1 MRASRTGSLPIPNLN
16 STRRGPTHPWP
27 MATTTGSFSPDNISP
42 AGAAQI
48 RSYSV
53 VLPISVR
60 LPAVGSPRL
69 PISHSSAASRQ
80 AGRGSTRASGCNIPG
95 TIGSTALASV
105 HRPTTRCSL
114 TCGWRCDQ
122 TQSRSGGVAMKAT
135 VLGGAAASL
144 LTVSAFAADLGIPAA
159 QPQVV
164 IPPFTW
170 TSCYAGVQAGAGWGK
185 KDLTDTVGILSSL
198 PGGFS
203 AASLDVSGW
212 MVGGQ
217 FGCDYQFA
225 PTWVVGIEGAA
236 SGGNISKTTT
246 FATTVT
252 EPGDDIASFRSTT
265 DFLASITGRI
275 GYAFDRWMVYGKGGV
290 ALVGDR
296 YHSDDVGGNFFF
308 DATENRIGWTAGA
321 GVEWAFTPEW
331 SVKLE
336 YDYYGF
342 GTKSLSFTDTTIL
355 GAPASPFIAPA
366 NINQN
371 IQVVLL
377 GVNFHARSGPDW

>member
-1 MRASRTGSLPIPNLN
+1 MN
-16 STRRGPTHPWP
+16 
-27 MATTTGSFSPDNISP
+27 
-42 AGAAQI
+42 
-48 RSYSV
+48 
-53 VLPISVR
+53 
-60 LPAVGSPRL
+60 
-69 PISHSSAASRQ
+69 
-80 AGRGSTRASGCNIPG
+80 
-95 TIGSTALASV
+95 
-105 HRPTTRCSL
+105 
-114 TCGWRCDQ
+114 
-122 TQSRSGGVAMKAT
+122 AT

-144 LTVSAFAADLGIPAA
+144 LTISAFAADLGIPPA

-170 TSCYAGVQAGAGWGK
+170 TSCYAGAQAGGGWGK
-185 KDLTDTVGILSSL
+185 KDLTDSVGIFSGVTGYSST
-198 PGGFS
+198 S
-203 AASLDVSGW
+203 VDVTGY

-236 SGGNISKTTT
+236 TGGNISKTTNFFVPVPAVGPDT
-246 FATTVT
+246 
-252 EPGDDIASFRSTT
+252 ASFRSTT

-275 GYAFDRWMVYGKGGV
+275 GYAWDRWLVYGKGGV

-296 YHSDDVGGNFFF
+296 YHADDLDGIYFF

-336 YDYYGF
+336 YDNYGF

-355 GAPASPFIAPA
+355 GLPPGAGPPPPFTAPA

>member
-1 MRASRTGSLPIPNLN
+1 
-16 STRRGPTHPWP
+16 
-27 MATTTGSFSPDNISP
+27 
-42 AGAAQI
+42 
-48 RSYSV
+48 
-53 VLPISVR
+53 
-60 LPAVGSPRL
+60 
-69 PISHSSAASRQ
+69 
-80 AGRGSTRASGCNIPG
+80 
-95 TIGSTALASV
+95 
-105 HRPTTRCSL
+105 
-114 TCGWRCDQ
+114 
-122 TQSRSGGVAMKAT
+122 MKAT

-144 LTVSAFAADLGIPAA
+144 LTVSAFAADLGIPLA

-170 TSCYAGVQAGAGWGK
+170 TSCYAGVRAGGGWGK
-185 KDLTDTVGILSSL
+185 KDLTDTVGVLSDPATV

-203 AASLDVSGW
+203 SASLDVSGW

-236 SGGNISKTTT
+236 SGGNISKTTN
-246 FATTVT
+246 FVT
-252 EPGDDIASFRSTT
+252 SFGNVANPLPGDDTASFRSTT

-275 GYAFDRWMVYGKGGV
+275 GYAFDRWLVYGKGGV

-296 YHSDDVGGNFFF
+296 YHVDDVDGNFFF

-342 GTKSLSFTDTTIL
+342 GTKSVLLEDTTLLMIN
-355 GAPASPFIAPA
+355 APV
-366 NINQN
+366 NITQN
-371 IQVVLL
+371 IQVVTL

>member
-1 MRASRTGSLPIPNLN
+1 
-16 STRRGPTHPWP
+16 
-27 MATTTGSFSPDNISP
+27 
-42 AGAAQI
+42 
-48 RSYSV
+48 
-53 VLPISVR
+53 
-60 LPAVGSPRL
+60 
-69 PISHSSAASRQ
+69 
-80 AGRGSTRASGCNIPG
+80 
-95 TIGSTALASV
+95 
-105 HRPTTRCSL
+105 
-114 TCGWRCDQ
+114 
-122 TQSRSGGVAMKAT
+122 MKAT
-135 VLGGAAASL
+135 LLGGAAASL
-144 LTVSAFAADLGIPAA
+144 LTVSAFAADLGIPPA

-170 TSCYAGVQAGAGWGK
+170 TSCYAGVQAGGGWGK

-203 AASLDVSGW
+203 AANLDVSGY

-217 FGCDYQFA
+217 IGCDYQFA

-236 SGGNISKTTT
+236 TGGNISKTTN
-246 FATTVT
+246 FATTAIV
-252 EPGDDIASFRSTT
+252 PGDDTATFINDTASFRSTT

-275 GYAFDRWMVYGKGGV
+275 GYAFDRWLVYGKGGV

-296 YHSDDVGGNFFF
+296 YHVEDVNGNFFF

-342 GTKSLSFTDTTIL
+342 GTKSLSLTDTTIS
-355 GAPASPFIAPA
+355 GVIAPVD
-366 NINQN
+366 IHQT

>member
-1 MRASRTGSLPIPNLN
+1 
-16 STRRGPTHPWP
+16 
-27 MATTTGSFSPDNISP
+27 
-42 AGAAQI
+42 
-48 RSYSV
+48 
-53 VLPISVR
+53 
-60 LPAVGSPRL
+60 
-69 PISHSSAASRQ
+69 
-80 AGRGSTRASGCNIPG
+80 
-95 TIGSTALASV
+95 
-105 HRPTTRCSL
+105 
-114 TCGWRCDQ
+114 
-122 TQSRSGGVAMKAT
+122 MKAT

-144 LTVSAFAADLGIPAA
+144 LTISAFAADLGIPPA

-170 TSCYAGVQAGAGWGK
+170 TSCYAGVQAGGGWGK
-185 KDLTDTVGILSSL
+185 KELTDSVGIFSGQTGYSST
-198 PGGFS
+198 S
-203 AASLDVSGW
+203 VDVTGY

-236 SGGNISKTTT
+236 TGGNISKTTN
-246 FATTVT
+246 FAVPSLADT
-252 EPGDDIASFRSTT
+252 ASFRSTT

-275 GYAFDRWMVYGKGGV
+275 GYAWDRWLVYGKGGV

-296 YHSDDVGGNFFF
+296 YHADDVDGIYFF

-355 GAPASPFIAPA
+355 GAPPFPPFIAPA

>member
-1 MRASRTGSLPIPNLN
+1 
-16 STRRGPTHPWP
+16 
-27 MATTTGSFSPDNISP
+27 
-42 AGAAQI
+42 
-48 RSYSV
+48 
-53 VLPISVR
+53 
-60 LPAVGSPRL
+60 
-69 PISHSSAASRQ
+69 
-80 AGRGSTRASGCNIPG
+80 
-95 TIGSTALASV
+95 
-105 HRPTTRCSL
+105 
-114 TCGWRCDQ
+114 
-122 TQSRSGGVAMKAT
+122 MKAT
-135 VLGGAAASL
+135 LLGGAAASL
-144 LTVSAFAADLGIPAA
+144 LTISAFAADLRVPPA

-170 TSCYAGVQAGAGWGK
+170 TSCYAGAQAGGGWGK
-185 KDLTDTVGILSSL
+185 KDLTDSVGIFSSET
-198 PGGFS
+198 GYS
-203 AASLDVSGW
+203 STSVDVTGY

-217 FGCDYQFA
+217 IGCDYQFA

-236 SGGNISKTTT
+236 TGGNISKTTNFFVPFVPASAGPDT
-246 FATTVT
+246 
-252 EPGDDIASFRSTT
+252 ASFRSTT

-275 GYAFDRWMVYGKGGV
+275 GYAWDRWLVYGKGGV

-296 YHSDDVGGNFFF
+296 YHADDLDGIYFF

-355 GAPASPFIAPA
+355 GLPVGSGPPPPFTAPA
-366 NINQN
+366 NISQN
-371 IQVVLL
+371 IQVVTL

>member
-1 MRASRTGSLPIPNLN
+1 MRATL
-16 STRRGPTHPWP
+16 
-27 MATTTGSFSPDNISP
+27 
-42 AGAAQI
+42 
-48 RSYSV
+48 
-53 VLPISVR
+53 
-60 LPAVGSPRL
+60 
-69 PISHSSAASRQ
+69 
-80 AGRGSTRASGCNIPG
+80 
-95 TIGSTALASV
+95 
-105 HRPTTRCSL
+105 
-114 TCGWRCDQ
+114 
-122 TQSRSGGVAMKAT
+122 
-135 VLGGAAASL
+135 LGGAAASL
-144 LTVSAFAADLGIPAA
+144 LTVSAFAADLGIPPA

-170 TSCYAGVQAGAGWGK
+170 TSCYAGVQAGGGWGK
-185 KDLTDTVGILSSL
+185 KELTDSVGIFSSQT
-198 PGGFS
+198 GYS
-203 AASLDVSGW
+203 STSVDVNGY
-212 MVGGQ
+212 MLGGQ
-217 FGCDYQFA
+217 IGCDYQFA

-236 SGGNISKTTT
+236 TGGNISKTTNFFVPFVPALAGPDT
-246 FATTVT
+246 
-252 EPGDDIASFRSTT
+252 ASFRSTT

-275 GYAFDRWMVYGKGGV
+275 GYAWDRWLVYGKGGV
-290 ALVGDR
+290 AFVGDR
-296 YHSDDVGGNFFF
+296 YHAEDVSGVYFF

-355 GAPASPFIAPA
+355 GGPAPGPPPPFIAPA

>member
-1 MRASRTGSLPIPNLN
+1 
-16 STRRGPTHPWP
+16 
-27 MATTTGSFSPDNISP
+27 
-42 AGAAQI
+42 
-48 RSYSV
+48 
-53 VLPISVR
+53 
-60 LPAVGSPRL
+60 
-69 PISHSSAASRQ
+69 
-80 AGRGSTRASGCNIPG
+80 
-95 TIGSTALASV
+95 
-105 HRPTTRCSL
+105 
-114 TCGWRCDQ
+114 
-122 TQSRSGGVAMKAT
+122 MKAT
-135 VLGGAAASL
+135 LLGGAAASL
-144 LTVSAFAADLGIPAA
+144 LTISAFAADLGISPA

-170 TSCYAGVQAGAGWGK
+170 TSCYAGVQAGGGWGK
-185 KDLTDTVGILSSL
+185 KDLTDNVGILSSL

-203 AASLDVSGW
+203 AANLDVSGY

-217 FGCDYQFA
+217 IGCDYQFA

-252 EPGDDIASFRSTT
+252 EPGDDIATFRSTT

-296 YHSDDVGGNFFF
+296 YHSDDVAGNFFF

-342 GTKSLSFTDTTIL
+342 GTKSVLFTDTTISDVT
-355 GAPASPFIAPA
+355 APV
-366 NINQN
+366 NIHQT

>member
-1 MRASRTGSLPIPNLN
+1 M
-16 STRRGPTHPWP
+16 
-27 MATTTGSFSPDNISP
+27 
-42 AGAAQI
+42 
-48 RSYSV
+48 
-53 VLPISVR
+53 
-60 LPAVGSPRL
+60 
-69 PISHSSAASRQ
+69 
-80 AGRGSTRASGCNIPG
+80 
-95 TIGSTALASV
+95 
-105 HRPTTRCSL
+105 
-114 TCGWRCDQ
+114 
-122 TQSRSGGVAMKAT
+122 
-135 VLGGAAASL
+135 
-144 LTVSAFAADLGIPAA
+144 
-159 QPQVV
+159 
-164 IPPFTW
+164 
-170 TSCYAGVQAGAGWGK
+170 
-185 KDLTDTVGILSSL
+185 TDSVGIFSGVTGYSST
-198 PGGFS
+198 S
-203 AASLDVSGW
+203 VDVTGY

-236 SGGNISKTTT
+236 TGGNISKTTN
-246 FATTVT
+246 FFVPSIPVA
-252 EPGDDIASFRSTT
+252 PGISDTASFRSTT

-275 GYAFDRWMVYGKGGV
+275 GYAWDRWLVYGKGGV

-296 YHSDDVGGNFFF
+296 YHAEDVDGFYFF

-355 GAPASPFIAPA
+355 GSPVGSGGPPPFIAPA

-371 IQVVLL
+371 IQVVSL

>member
-1 MRASRTGSLPIPNLN
+1 MRATL
-16 STRRGPTHPWP
+16 
-27 MATTTGSFSPDNISP
+27 
-42 AGAAQI
+42 
-48 RSYSV
+48 
-53 VLPISVR
+53 
-60 LPAVGSPRL
+60 
-69 PISHSSAASRQ
+69 
-80 AGRGSTRASGCNIPG
+80 
-95 TIGSTALASV
+95 
-105 HRPTTRCSL
+105 
-114 TCGWRCDQ
+114 
-122 TQSRSGGVAMKAT
+122 
-135 VLGGAAASL
+135 LGGAAASL
-144 LTVSAFAADLGIPAA
+144 LTVSAFAADLGIPLA

-170 TSCYAGVQAGAGWGK
+170 TSCYAGVQAGGGWGK
-185 KDLTDTVGILSSL
+185 KDATDTVGLFSGITGYSS
-198 PGGFS
+198 
-203 AASLDVSGW
+203 ASVDVTGY

-236 SGGNISKTTT
+236 TGGNISKTTN
-246 FATTVT
+246 FAVPSLADT
-252 EPGDDIASFRSTT
+252 ASFRSTT

-275 GYAFDRWMVYGKGGV
+275 GYAWDRWLVYGKGGV
-290 ALVGDR
+290 GFVGDR
-296 YHSDDVGGNFFF
+296 YHADDVDGIYFY

-342 GTKSLSFTDTTIL
+342 GTRSLLFTDTTL
-355 GAPASPFIAPA
+355 GGGNVPV
-366 NINQN
+366 NISQT

>member
-1 MRASRTGSLPIPNLN
+1 MRATL
-16 STRRGPTHPWP
+16 
-27 MATTTGSFSPDNISP
+27 
-42 AGAAQI
+42 
-48 RSYSV
+48 
-53 VLPISVR
+53 
-60 LPAVGSPRL
+60 
-69 PISHSSAASRQ
+69 
-80 AGRGSTRASGCNIPG
+80 
-95 TIGSTALASV
+95 
-105 HRPTTRCSL
+105 
-114 TCGWRCDQ
+114 
-122 TQSRSGGVAMKAT
+122 
-135 VLGGAAASL
+135 LGGAAASL
-144 LTVSAFAADLGIPAA
+144 LTVSALAADLRIPPA

-170 TSCYAGVQAGAGWGK
+170 TSCYAGVQAGGGWGK

-203 AASLDVSGW
+203 AANLDVSGY

-217 FGCDYQFA
+217 IGCDHQFA

-236 SGGNISKTTT
+236 TGGNISKTTN
-246 FATTVT
+246 FAV
-252 EPGDDIASFRSTT
+252 PGDTASFRSTT

-296 YHSDDVGGNFFF
+296 YHVDDVAGNYFF

-336 YDYYGF
+336 YNYYGF
-342 GTKSLSFTDTTIL
+342 GTKSVLLVDTTTPNPN
-355 GAPASPFIAPA
+355 APV
-366 NINQN
+366 NISQS
-371 IQVVLL
+371 IQLVTL

>member
-1 MRASRTGSLPIPNLN
+1 
-16 STRRGPTHPWP
+16 
-27 MATTTGSFSPDNISP
+27 
-42 AGAAQI
+42 
-48 RSYSV
+48 
-53 VLPISVR
+53 
-60 LPAVGSPRL
+60 
-69 PISHSSAASRQ
+69 
-80 AGRGSTRASGCNIPG
+80 
-95 TIGSTALASV
+95 
-105 HRPTTRCSL
+105 
-114 TCGWRCDQ
+114 
-122 TQSRSGGVAMKAT
+122 MKAT

-144 LTVSAFAADLGIPAA
+144 LTISAFAADLGIPPA

-170 TSCYAGVQAGAGWGK
+170 TSCYAGVQAGGGWGK
-185 KDLTDTVGILSSL
+185 KNLTDTVGVLSSV

-203 AASLDVSGW
+203 AANLDVNGY

-236 SGGNISKTTT
+236 TGGNISKTTT

-252 EPGDDIASFRSTT
+252 VPGDDTASFRSTT

-275 GYAFDRWMVYGKGGV
+275 GYAFDRWLVYGKGGV

-296 YHSDDVGGNFFF
+296 YHSDDVDGNFFF

-336 YDYYGF
+336 YNYYGF
-342 GTKSLSFTDTTIL
+342 ATKSVNFFDTTSAVSA
-355 GAPASPFIAPA
+355 GVVAPV

-371 IQVVLL
+371 IQVLLL